1 MAMGAVTIMDSLVH
15 CIGAAHPVGDYRNN
29 MRPMKYVLL
38 ANALLIIAGSAF
50 VSYWLVTTGHPWM
63 GFFLFLLTGT
73 VSIKTK
79 KRKKKDNDDL

>member
-1 MAMGAVTIMDSLVH
+1 
-15 CIGAAHPVGDYRNN
+15 
-29 MRPMKYVLL
+29 MKYVLL